1 MKKIFS
7 ILLSIFCVFSFNLC
21 FNTNHVMA
29 VNDEIQQEL
38 PELPMDGKVDEDVLN
53 EPIFTPDKDK
63 KNEQGNLAV
72 NIKTIILY
80 VLCGAAL
87 AVLAIFC
94 FSFPFVFVPKLRQR
108 KEAQRKKRGANAN
121 VIDAVDNFARH
132 RIK

>member
-21 FNTNHVMA
+21 FDTNHVMA
-29 VNDEIQQEL
+29 ANDEIQQEI

-63 KNEQGNLAV
+63 KPEPSKFAV
-72 NIKTIILY
+72 SIKTIILY
-80 VLCGAAL
+80 VLGGAAL

>member
-21 FNTNHVMA
+21 FDTNHVMA
-29 VNDEIQQEL
+29 ANDEIQQEI

-63 KNEQGNLAV
+63 KPEAGNFAV
-72 NIKTIILY
+72 SIKTIILY

-87 AVLAIFC
+87 AVLAVFC

>member
-21 FNTNHVMA
+21 FDTNHVMA
-29 VNDEIQQEL
+29 ANDEIQQEL

-63 KNEQGNLAV
+63 KPAPNKFAV
-72 NIKTIILY
+72 SVKSIVLY
-80 VLCGAAL
+80 VLGGAAL
-87 AVLAIFC
+87 ILVIVSC
-94 FSFPFVFVPKLRQR
+94 FSFPLILVPKLRQQRDARR
-108 KEAQRKKRGANAN
+108 KRQGADTNI
-121 VIDAVDNFARH
+121 IDAVDNFARH